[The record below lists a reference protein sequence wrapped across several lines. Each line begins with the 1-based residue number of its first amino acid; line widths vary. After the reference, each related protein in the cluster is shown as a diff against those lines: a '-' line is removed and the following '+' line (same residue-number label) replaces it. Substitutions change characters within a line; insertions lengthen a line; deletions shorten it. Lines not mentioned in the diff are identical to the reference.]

1 MTYLFLYTE
10 LAGYTLNCFRKHVEL
25 HPEDTIHVV
34 HYPVNPE
41 APFRFEGLAGVTLYD
56 KTTLGL
62 DGIYEL
68 IIKLNPAL
76 ILCSGWA
83 DKEYVKMA
91 RMLKHV
97 YRFVLCFDNTWR
109 GTIRQRLL
117 LPFARFVLLPLFK
130 WCWVPGAPQRD
141 FALRMG
147 FQSSRVMTGCY
158 ATDISLFRDMAG
170 LKEPASRTGRP
181 RRLLCV
187 ARYIPEKG
195 YDLLWKAFEDLYDE
209 GFNNWKLWC
218 AGTGIKYD
226 ERKEHPGIRH
236 LGFVQPAEMNYLVSN
251 TDIFVLP
258 SYFEPWGMVVQ
269 EFAAAG
275 FPMVLSSAVGAGSA
289 FLKPGENGLVFK
301 NGDLADLKQKLR
313 TAMSWDEQQIE
324 AMGKVSSSLAKA
336 SDTYAWSASLSK
348 MTAIE

>member
-10 LAGYTLNCFRKHVEL
+10 LAGYTLNCFRKHVEMN
-25 HPEDTIHVV
+25 PEDTIHVV

-41 APFRFEGLAGVTLYD
+41 APFKFGHIPGVIFYEKSD
-56 KTTLGL
+56 LGL

-68 IIKLNPAL
+68 IVQLNPSL

-83 DKEYVKMA
+83 DKEYVKTV
-91 RMLKHV
+91 RMLRHL
-97 YRFVLCFDNTWR
+97 YRFVLCFDNTWQ
-109 GTIRQRLL
+109 GTIRQRIL
-117 LPFARFVLLPLFK
+117 LPVARYLLRPLFD
-130 WCWVPGAPQRD
+130 WCWVPGMPQKD
-141 FALRMG
+141 FAMRIG
-147 FQSSRVMTGCY
+147 FPSSRIMTGFY
-158 ATDISLFRDMAG
+158 ATDISLFHDMAV
-170 LKEPASRTGRP
+170 LKEPASRSGRP

-195 YDLLWKAFEDLYDE
+195 YDLLWKAFTELYDE
-209 GFNNWKLWC
+209 GFGDWNLWC
-218 AGTGIKYD
+218 AGTGILYD

-251 TDIFVLP
+251 TDVFILP

-275 FPMVLSSAVGAGSA
+275 FPLVLSSAVGSASA

-301 NGDLADLKQKLR
+301 SGNLADLKDKLR
-313 TAMSWDEQQIE
+313 KAMIWDEQQIE
-324 AMGKVSSSLAKA
+324 AMGKVSSSLAQA
-336 SDTYAWSASLSK
+336 SDTNAWSASLRK
-348 MTAIE
+348 MAAVE